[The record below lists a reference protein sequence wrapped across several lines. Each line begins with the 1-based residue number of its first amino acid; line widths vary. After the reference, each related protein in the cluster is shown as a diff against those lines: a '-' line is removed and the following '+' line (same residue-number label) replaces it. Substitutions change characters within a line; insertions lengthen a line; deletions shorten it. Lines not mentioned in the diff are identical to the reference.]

1 MIRLITFQKPKY
13 AQQIIA
19 VDNGPNQLN
28 LALFDATKLFADED
42 TFVAHKAV
50 LGQAEEFAKAFVAQM
65 NAVPDLIFQI
75 GDKVERCDRP
85 DGSPPAYRFRGT
97 VCGWYDG
104 GFVVSLDSD
113 PGCKQIFPGYMLR
126 KQAHG

>member
-1 MIRLITFQKPKY
+1 MIRLLTFTKPKY
-13 AQQIIA
+13 ASQIVA
-19 VDNGPNQLN
+19 LDNGPNNLN
-28 LALFDATKLFADED
+28 LSLFDATHLFAKDD
-42 TFVAHKAV
+42 TFDACRKA
-50 LGQAEEFAKAFVAQM
+50 LPQAQEFASKFVAQM
-65 NAVPDLIFQI
+65 NACPDLTFAM

-126 KQAHG
+126 KVE